1 MLSRLGNTVMI
12 MMTLIHKNRHITN
25 NLRIPVKNYQ
35 TYLADN

>member
-1 MLSRLGNTVMI
+1 MLSRLGNTV